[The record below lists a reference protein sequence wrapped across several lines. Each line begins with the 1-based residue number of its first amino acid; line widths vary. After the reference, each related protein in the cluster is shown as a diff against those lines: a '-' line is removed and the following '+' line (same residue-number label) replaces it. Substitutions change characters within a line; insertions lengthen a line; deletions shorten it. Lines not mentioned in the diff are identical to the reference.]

1 MQFQAEKDYAESGL
15 TIQYALLDQ
24 VKSLPNKEVRPKYIL
39 WGGRHVTTA
48 DVLPVPENGVV
59 RAEIISSKED
69 VEQGFD
75 LKVDGWIEMA
85 QGERVTLLR
94 TWSDPQYEP
103 VVEYPFLARD
113 GRLHVWNVYK
123 MKYGSGQVV
132 EEKWT
137 ENAGMW
143 IEEVSPTERV
153 YHCSHGKAHPPDF
166 DSLVFRVSVRPSA
179 K

>member
-1 MQFQAEKDYAESGL
+1 MEVEADKDYAESGL
-15 TIQYALLDQ
+15 TIQYALLDRVQ
-24 VKSLPNKEVRPKYIL
+24 RLPNRGMRPVYIL

-59 RAEIISSKED
+59 RVEILSSKDE

-75 LKVDGWIEMA
+75 LKVDGWIQLA
-85 QGERVTLLR
+85 QGDRVSLVR
-94 TWSDPQYEP
+94 TWSDPRYEP

-123 MKYGSGQVV
+123 MKYGGGQVV

-143 IEEVSPTERV
+143 VEKVSPTERI
-153 YHCSHGKAHPPDF
+153 YHCSHGMARPPDF
-166 DSLVFRVSVRPSA
+166 DSFLFRVSVRPSE